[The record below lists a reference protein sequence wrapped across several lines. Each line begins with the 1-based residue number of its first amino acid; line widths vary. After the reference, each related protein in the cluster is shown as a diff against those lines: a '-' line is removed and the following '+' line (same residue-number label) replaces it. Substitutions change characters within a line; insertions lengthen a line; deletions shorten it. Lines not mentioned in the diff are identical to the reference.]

1 MSNQILT
8 TLLLSIFIALLGIG
22 IIIPVM
28 PVFAEELG
36 ANGFSL
42 GMIIA
47 AFSISRGVLQPV
59 IGNLSDRWGRKG
71 FLVTGLFIY
80 GIVGLLIPLASNVS
94 NLIVVRGIH
103 GIGSAMIVP
112 IGMAYVSYLSPPGQ
126 EGRYMGYLNIAIF
139 CGIGC
144 GPILGGLISDL
155 LGFGSVFLVM
165 AVLSFSASL
174 LVIFLMPSKQ
184 GSGAATHQSLLKN
197 VSLMVRDR
205 KTMGILLARFS
216 TMIIMV
222 PTMAFLPL
230 LMNERLSASGLQIGL
245 VIACR
250 TLVNAVLQVP
260 AGRFADKQNKTVLL
274 IVGCSCLSVAIIA
287 IPSAET
293 FTQMVMTYL
302 FLGIGEAIIWP
313 VLGAYA
319 SQEGKGR
326 YGHGTM
332 MGVYSLAMSAG
343 VLCGALVAGQSMDSL
358 GIDWAYYTT
367 GITLFFLSMTGAAMI
382 WSGSHRLHKDTRGN
396 RFEIL

>member
-28 PVFAEELG
+28 PIFAEELG
-36 ANGFSL
+36 ATGFSL

-47 AFSISRGVLQPV
+47 AFSISRGVLQPI

-80 GIVGLLIPLASNVS
+80 GIVGLLIPLASSVS

-144 GPILGGLISDL
+144 GPILGGLFSDL
-155 LGFGSVFLVM
+155 LGFRSVFWLM
-165 AVLSFSASL
+165 AGLSFSASL

-184 GSGAATHQSLLKN
+184 HQGATTHRSLLKN
-197 VSLMVRDR
+197 VSLMVKDR

-245 VIACR
+245 IIACR

-260 AGRFADKQNKTVLL
+260 AGRYADKYNKTVLL
-274 IVGCSCLSVAIIA
+274 VIGCSCLSGAIVA

-293 FTQMVMTYL
+293 FAQMVFTYL
-302 FLGIGEAIIWP
+302 FLGVGEAIIWP
-313 VLGAYA
+313 VLGAFA
-319 SQEGKGR
+319 SQEGKAR

-343 VLCGALVAGQSMDSL
+343 VFCGALVAGQSMDSL

-367 GITLFFLSMTGAAMI
+367 GVTLFFLSMTGAVMI
-382 WSGSHRLHKDTRGN
+382 WSDN
-396 RFEIL
+396 R